1 MYDKNSIFTADAST
15 EKNQILNFYNSM
27 TKEKL
32 VYTSPEVDA
41 LVIRFEGVI
50 CTSQTGSSSFGENG
64 NITDLSGVDWGW

>member
-1 MYDKNSIFTADAST
+1 
-15 EKNQILNFYNSM
+15 M